1 MVRIQR
7 IVITTSIGIL
17 TGLYCAGSLLVIA
30 PPGVTPESWFMAMIF
45 YSRMIQ
51 GFLIGF
57 ADAIPL
63 HWALRGSAIGALMS
77 LQLCIVP
84 LSSHNYF
91 GAVLLL
97 VAGIVYGLLADGIAS
112 RLVRDGEK

>member
-1 MVRIQR
+1 MVT
-7 IVITTSIGIL
+7 IV
-17 TGLYCAGSLLVIA
+17 
-30 PPGVTPESWFMAMIF
+30 
-45 YSRMIQ
+45 YSRTIQ

-63 HWALRGSAIGALMS
+63 HWAVRGGGIGVLMS

-84 LSSHNYF
+84 ITSHNYS

-97 VAGIVYGLLADGIAS
+97 AAGVLYGLLADGIAT
-112 RLVRDGEK
+112 RLVPGGKKSVQIKRELPAVLTR